1 MNFID
6 SWREGNKKNIID
18 ISLRLGV
25 LTLFELNWNPGVKFR
40 LILLNFGV
48 EL

>member
-25 LTLFELNWNPGVKFR
+25 LTLFELNWNSKVKFR
-40 LILLNFGV
+40 LILLNFGI

>member
-6 SWREGNKKNIID
+6 SWREDNKKNIID

-25 LTLFELNWNPGVKFR
+25 LTLFELNWNPKVKFR
-40 LILLNFGV
+40 LILLNFGI